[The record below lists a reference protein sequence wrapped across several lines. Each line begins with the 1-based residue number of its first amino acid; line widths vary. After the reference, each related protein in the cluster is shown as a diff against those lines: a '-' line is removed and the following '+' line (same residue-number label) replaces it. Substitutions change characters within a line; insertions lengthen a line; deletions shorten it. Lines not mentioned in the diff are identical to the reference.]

1 MSQPAFDPDALRT
14 QGPLGST
21 TPLLLGHV
29 RPVFALLRTV
39 LPICNV
45 PFCSFVLVTRYDD
58 VAEVMTND
66 SAFGVPYG
74 RKINRLAGKNF
85 LLGFDDG
92 DQYRR
97 DRALATRAFP
107 LSDVPLLADRAAK
120 RAGQILRD
128 NPAGIDAMKALV
140 TPILLDIC
148 EGYFGVLV
156 KDRDFPLWAMAASGY
171 LFEPY
176 GDKAVQRTQAEAGA
190 QQLCD
195 AVDRSIKRAYGH
207 IGGGGKPGNVIER
220 LVEIQRQDHGEP
232 SDATILALVI
242 SMIVAMVPTGTL
254 AAGNMLEM
262 LLRRADMMAQAQAA
276 AHTDDDDLLR
286 RCLFEALRFLPVSPV
301 WPRDCKG
308 DGGRDVFV
316 LASGTRHAT
325 PIRKGL
331 RVLAATQS
339 AMFDSRRIPKP
350 WRFDPARPESHSM
363 VFGYGLHRCLGAAI
377 ASAVLPAILKPL
389 LRRPTLARAPGTAGR
404 RRFYGIFP
412 ESLSVTYQ
420 S

>member
-1 MSQPAFDPDALRT
+1 MSQPAFDPDTLRN
-14 QGPLGST
+14 QGPLGGRI
-21 TPLLLGHV
+21 PPMLDPV
-29 RPVFALLRTV
+29 RPVFALLRAI
-39 LPICNV
+39 LPIWHV
-45 PFCSFVLVTRYDD
+45 PFKPLVLVTRYDD

-66 SAFGVPYG
+66 SVFGVPYG
-74 RKINRLAGKNF
+74 PKIEQLARKSF
-85 LLGFDDG
+85 LLGFDDV

-97 DRALATRAFP
+97 DRALAMRAFP
-107 LSDVPLLADRAAK
+107 LSDVPCLARFAA
-120 RAGQILRD
+120 RQAEQILRD
-128 NPAGIDAMKALV
+128 NPVGIDAMRALV
-140 TPILLDIC
+140 TPILVDIC
-148 EGYFGVLV
+148 QDYFGVSAQ
-156 KDRDFPLWAMAASGY
+156 DREFSLWAMAASGY
-171 LFEPY
+171 LFAPFCESP
-176 GDKAVQRTQAEAGA
+176 VQRTQAEAGA
-190 QQLCD
+190 LRLRA
-195 AVDRSIKRAYGH
+195 AVDRSIERARRHVGAE
-207 IGGGGKPGNVIER
+207 GNPNVIGR
-220 LVEIQRQDHGEP
+220 LIALRTPDNGEP
-232 SDATILALVI
+232 DDATIGALII
-242 SMIVAMVPTGTL
+242 SMIVAIVPTGTL

-262 LLRRADMMAQAQAA
+262 LLRRADMLAQVQAA